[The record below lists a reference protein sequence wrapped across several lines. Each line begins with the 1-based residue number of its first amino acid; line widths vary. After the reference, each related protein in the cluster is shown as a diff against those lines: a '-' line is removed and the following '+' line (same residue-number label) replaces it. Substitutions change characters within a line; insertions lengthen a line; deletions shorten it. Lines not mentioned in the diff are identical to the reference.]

1 MKSLFI
7 RILNRIGLLQYL
19 YLKINFSFYG
29 VNWVIPFYNSNG
41 FSYAYSNSETH
52 MFKLYQ
58 KLFEKYKPNVFIDI
72 GVNIGQTLIKIKSI
86 SKEIKYF
93 GYEPNFN
100 CLSYVSEIIDLNNL
114 SSTCELV
121 PVGIGSKNAIMKF
134 YKAGKSDTRG
144 SVLRSAFE
152 NNENVKASYVPIFK
166 LDHNHLEL
174 ENKSVI
180 IKIDVEGFELDALKG
195 ILNIIKSFQPII
207 VFEVLPHYNNKE
219 KLFQQNQIIDFIN
232 NLNYKIYRISS
243 DNGSYQKVNN
253 LKYLNDFNENE
264 NDFLAIFQNN

>member
-1 MKSLFI
+1 M
-7 RILNRIGLLQYL
+7 LNRIGLLQYL
-19 YLKINFSFYG
+19 YLKIKVSFYG

-41 FSYAYSNSETH
+41 FSYAYANSEIH

-72 GVNIGQTLIKIKSI
+72 GVNIGQTLIKVKSI
-86 SKEIKYF
+86 SKDIKYV

-100 CLSYVSEIIDLNNL
+100 CLSYVSEIIDINNL

-134 YKAGKSDTRG
+134 YKTGKNDTRG
-144 SVLRSAFE
+144 SVVGGAFE
-152 NNENVKASYVPIFK
+152 NSENVKASYVPIFK

-195 ILNIIKSFQPII
+195 ILSTIKTCQPII
-207 VFEVLPHYNNKE
+207 VFEVLPHNNNKE
-219 KLFQQNQIIDFIN
+219 KLFQQNQIIDLMKNI
-232 NLNYKIYRISS
+232 NYKIYKISS
-243 DNGSYQKVNN
+243 DNGSFKKVLD
-253 LKYLNDFNENE
+253 LKYLNDFNEKE
-264 NDFLAIFQNN
+264 NDFVAFFENN